1 MNLSEAI
8 DQGVVNSTRVDATQ
22 NLAEHPDAKFSVS
35 LSIRD
40 ICCSFDMIMY
50 VYVNDSME
58 LLVNQRGLFIL
69 VYIFLQGMK
78 RYIDRIPCH
87 LNHHRTIS

>member
-1 MNLSEAI
+1 MNISEAI

-50 VYVNDSME
+50 VYVNNGIARQSE
-58 LLVNQRGLFIL
+58 RSIYFSVFSYR
-69 VYIFLQGMK
+69 V
-78 RYIDRIPCH
+78 
-87 LNHHRTIS
+87 

>member
-50 VYVNDSME
+50 VYVNNGIARQSE
-58 LLVNQRGLFIL
+58 RSIYFS
-69 VYIFLQGMK
+69 IFSYRVK

>member
-58 LLVNQRGLFIL
+58 SLVNQRGLFIL
-69 VYIFLQGMK
+69 VYFPTG
-78 RYIDRIPCH
+78 YEEV
-87 LNHHRTIS
+87 HRQNTLSFESS